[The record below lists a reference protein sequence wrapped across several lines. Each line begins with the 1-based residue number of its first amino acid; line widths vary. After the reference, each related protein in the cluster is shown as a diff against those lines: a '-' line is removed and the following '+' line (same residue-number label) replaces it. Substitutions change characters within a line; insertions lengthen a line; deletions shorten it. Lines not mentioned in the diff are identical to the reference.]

1 MNKLSFTLQR
11 IHAID
16 AAHELPFMNNAMK
29 PNPTRKA
36 ALLASLD
43 NQTKSLL

>member
-1 MNKLSFTLQR
+1 VNKLSFTLQR

-16 AAHELPFMNNAMK
+16 AAHELPFMNAMN

-36 ALLASLD
+36 ALLASLE
-43 NQTKSLL
+43 NQTKTLL